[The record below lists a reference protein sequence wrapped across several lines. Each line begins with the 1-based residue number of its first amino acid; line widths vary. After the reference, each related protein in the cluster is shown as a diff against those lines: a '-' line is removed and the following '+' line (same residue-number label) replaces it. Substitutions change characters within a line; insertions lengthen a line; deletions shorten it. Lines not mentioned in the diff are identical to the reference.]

1 MALKAT
7 KEQVMN
13 AISSLGFEVFKNGSF
28 HWNSSN
34 TPDMKINERGSIHC
48 WTTNPFNNYT
58 KNHGDLIDF
67 LQLINPTSKFN
78 ELKDQAYILL
88 NLPIQIDSS
97 KEKTTNNHVK
107 SEFISKD
114 FIEEFKNQRV
124 ENFDRFRELL
134 NEALPSMSFTKQ
146 KELALKYQIGY
157 IKQSDRLIMPIIDEN
172 ENIITFWKYNKNP
185 KPFLDENDK
194 EIKLPK
200 VLFSKG
206 RKRTI
211 FNITDLKQYQKDKD
225 TEIYLCAGEKDTLNM
240 LGNGYRAI
248 TLGAENSDIQKE
260 HLNLFSNLKIIVA
273 YDYDDAGK
281 KGTEKIV
288 NQLEGV
294 TKSVKSWDWENE
306 AKKYNLNLFKGFDMT
321 DFLAEI
327 HCRNK
332 KVFTLKHRTTNTKN
346 LER

>member
-211 FNITDLKQYQKDKD
+211 FNITDLKQYQKTRILKY
-225 TEIYLCAGEKDTLNM
+225 IYVLEKKTL
-240 LGNGYRAI
+240 
-248 TLGAENSDIQKE
+248 
-260 HLNLFSNLKIIVA
+260 
-273 YDYDDAGK
+273 
-281 KGTEKIV
+281 
-288 NQLEGV
+288 
-294 TKSVKSWDWENE
+294 
-306 AKKYNLNLFKGFDMT
+306 
-321 DFLAEI
+321 
-327 HCRNK
+327 
-332 KVFTLKHRTTNTKN
+332 
-346 LER
+346 

>member
-1 MALKAT
+1 
-7 KEQVMN
+7 
-13 AISSLGFEVFKNGSF
+13 
-28 HWNSSN
+28 
-34 TPDMKINERGSIHC
+34 
-48 WTTNPFNNYT
+48 
-58 KNHGDLIDF
+58 
-67 LQLINPTSKFN
+67 
-78 ELKDQAYILL
+78 
-88 NLPIQIDSS
+88 
-97 KEKTTNNHVK
+97 
-107 SEFISKD
+107 
-114 FIEEFKNQRV
+114 
-124 ENFDRFRELL
+124 
-134 NEALPSMSFTKQ
+134 MSFTKQ

-185 KPFLDENDK
+185 KPFLDEDDK

-211 FNITDLKQYQKDKD
+211 FNITDLKEYQKDKD
-225 TEIYLCAGEKDTLNM
+225 AEIYLCAGEKDTLNM

-288 NQLEGV
+288 DQLKGI

-321 DFLAEI
+321 DFLAEM

-332 KVFTLKHRTTNTKN
+332 KVFTLKHKTTNTKN